1 MATVLTDLQES
12 GQVKLS
18 FYEGRIRKLFNK
30 AGIQINGSNPW
41 DIQVHDSSLYAN
53 LFKNGSLAFG
63 ESYMNGLWDC
73 EKLDELIF
81 RIIRANIDSEVARDF
96 RAIVYFL
103 KSKFLN
109 QQSANKVHEVAR
121 KHYDIGND
129 LFAAMLDKRMMY
141 SCAYWNNAE
150 TLDQAQENKLEL
162 ICQKLKLAPGQ
173 KVLDIGCGWGGFAE
187 YAAERYQV
195 EVVGI
200 TISNQQLELAKE
212 RCANLPIEIRLQD
225 YRSLDEKFDKIVS
238 IGMFEHVGY
247 KNYSDYMRIVRN
259 ALKDDGLFLLH
270 TIGGNISLTTIDP
283 WINTYIFPNAMMPSV
298 AQIGKSIENKF
309 ILEDWHNLGSHY
321 DLTLMEWMRRFK
333 NAWSQIRERY
343 DDRFYRMWIYYLATC
358 AASFRAKRNN
368 LWQIVLSPPTNLEV
382 YQSIR

>member
-30 AGIQINGSNPW
+30 AGIQINGSNSW

-298 AQIGKSIENKF
+298 AQMVNQLKIS
-309 ILEDWHNLGSHY
+309 
-321 DLTLMEWMRRFK
+321 
-333 NAWSQIRERY
+333 
-343 DDRFYRMWIYYLATC
+343 
-358 AASFRAKRNN
+358 
-368 LWQIVLSPPTNLEV
+368 LSSKTGIISEA
-382 YQSIR
+382 ITT